1 MELFTTEDKK
11 ALRLMSKYMQSLGIS
26 SGQID
31 FSFYDGDSDVDLS
44 QEVPFGSRSTQTFSN
59 HYNVEIPEFLYPII
73 DKILL
78 YCNGKT
84 DFGGDIDVD
93 YFNYFRLEIEIDVER
108 KQVSATAYCGY
119 YEAGDVDGTTW
130 EASEDEEVKRLMD
143 ILSEEQE
150 SEILYLKYNGSGD
163 SGFIEESFDGGEQ
176 VPKEVEQWCYDQ
188 LESLH
193 GGWEINEGS
202 DGSFE
207 FDLRNGIINL
217 NHTMNTEV
225 DKQDTIFEESFG
237 KK

>member
-11 ALRLMSKYMQSLGIS
+11 ALRLLSKYMQSLGIS

-59 HYNVEIPEFLYPII
+59 HYNVEIPEFLHPII

-84 DFGGDIDVD
+84 DFGGSIDVD
-93 YFNYFRLEIEIDVER
+93 YLNYFRLEIEIDVER

-150 SEILYLKYNGSGD
+150 NEILYLKYNGGGD

-176 VPKEVEQWCYDQ
+176 VPAIVQDWCYDQ

>member
-11 ALRLMSKYMQSLGIS
+11 ALRLLSKYMQSLGIS

-59 HYNVEIPEFLYPII
+59 HYNVEIPEFLHPII

-130 EASEDEEVKRLMD
+130 EASEDEKVEKLID

-150 SEILYLKYNGSGD
+150 NEILYLKYNGGGD
-163 SGFIEESFDGGEQ
+163 SGYIEESFDGGEQ
-176 VPKEVEQWCYDQ
+176 VPAIVQDWCYDQ